1 MAVME
6 STQNPC
12 LKAGA
17 LAAGCALS
25 WVLQFDYNVVGVLF
39 IAAMYWFRRSD
50 TAQVVAGVAICA
62 VESISC
68 YCVSALSFAP
78 IVLYNGRRGAFQ
90 LKYMFYVF
98 YPVHFLVLYGVSMWI
113 AKGV

>member
-62 VESISC
+62 VER
-68 YCVSALSFAP
+68 CV
-78 IVLYNGRRGAFQ
+78 
-90 LKYMFYVF
+90 
-98 YPVHFLVLYGVSMWI
+98 
-113 AKGV
+113 

>member
-1 MAVME
+1 MMFTLFAGVLVMAVME
-6 STQNPC
+6 STRNPG
-12 LKAGA
+12 LQAGA

-50 TAQVVAGVAICA
+50 TAQVVAGVGICA

-68 YCVSALSFAP
+68 YCVSALS
-78 IVLYNGRRGAFQ
+78 LYCIMEDGG
-90 LKYMFYVF
+90 
-98 YPVHFLVLYGVSMWI
+98 HFSLNICSTCFTRCIFWCCTV
-113 AKGV
+113 